1 MRIRR
6 RWYWECRWVRAA
18 ASTMK
23 LHRDKWGLEQA
34 HVSMW
39 GALFLFACFLISGTL
54 QVCDIPFAVFKA
66 THVLTVPSGVTW
78 KHLFFP
84 LPVVKSLALASPDEF
99 SSALDPTASV
109 WLGILI
115 FNTTAWNHI
124 YCFLLQR
131 GIRNGEVE
139 CFKIVFFFPETKDY
153 IFEMPA
159 SSHWDSRKRPELM
172 PLPPENRAEA
182 ALRCDHWNRLKVNV
196 HNYLPPVVNV
206 PWNLPAPLSPGLYV
220 WYSDFRDKCLADTT
234 SLKHLWIAHVP
245 LSFPSGCWDKEERK
259 PQKAVISQPCRGIN
273 FSLEPRKGAITIFSL
288 KINILRNKETESG
301 REKGLPRVTQPLG

>member
-66 THVLTVPSGVTW
+66 THVLTVLSGVTW

-139 CFKIVFFFPETKDY
+139 CFKIVFFFQKQKTTFLKCQLVHIET
-153 IFEMPA
+153 PGRGLN
-159 SSHWDSRKRPELM
+159 SCPSLLRTGQRLHWDVTIETDSKSMCIITYHQWLMCPE
-172 PLPPENRAEA
+172 
-182 ALRCDHWNRLKVNV
+182 
-196 HNYLPPVVNV
+196 
-206 PWNLPAPLSPGLYV
+206 
-220 WYSDFRDKCLADTT
+220 
-234 SLKHLWIAHVP
+234 
-245 LSFPSGCWDKEERK
+245 
-259 PQKAVISQPCRGIN
+259 ISQLPSAPGSTFDIQISVIN
-273 FSLEPRKGAITIFSL
+273 AWLTLLLSNTSGLHTCLFPFHQDAGTKRK
-288 KINILRNKETESG
+288 ESPKKLSYHSHAEG
-301 REKGLPRVTQPLG
+301 